1 MKGSGFTQMFFRRPQ
16 ARTDAKAAEFPLEA
30 AAWPVLVVSP
40 LGEILQANAF
50 TRAVFGGADGN
61 PPKRLVGLWT
71 FENGCSADQ
80 FLRQLESAS
89 TFTFPLKLQT
99 TKEGLVGF
107 LVHISPWQRDG
118 KKEFIFQVH
127 TRPALPPAKGGKAS
141 APGPAY
147 EAAAVSAP
155 APLESVTQTDPKPEP
170 GSRVFVLEQKLL
182 CALQLTRTVAM
193 DFNNALTSILGHTT
207 LVLGQMPP
215 DHPWR
220 GSVQQ
225 IEKAAE
231 RATQVSFDLSAF
243 SREEKEAQPDTSGDL
258 NKLVRKL
265 VDQFKG
271 HAPSGV
277 SWRVNLESR
286 LFSVPFSEA
295 KLTQAMEKILNN
307 AIEAVGAEG
316 TLSVSTQNRD
326 LDQPSEDGR
335 ITVQP
340 GTYACIEINDTGPGI
355 PADILPQV
363 VDPFFT
369 TKHGHR
375 GLGLAWAYGIITN
388 HGGSLAIASPAGQG
402 TTVRIYLPARG
413 KTLEEGV
420 LADEDLRGDQTV
432 LIVDDEE
439 LLLTMSEM
447 VLTSFGY
454 RVLTA
459 ANGRQALDIIERSDS
474 HVDLVVT
481 DLVMPHMDGHQL
493 IQHLQNVAPGLRII
507 CTSGNFRP
515 SNRQLGVTYLQKP
528 FTSQDLLRV
537 VKESFQKPAPG
548 EPHPL
553 TETQSASAA
562 AAEPHDHNDAARMGH
577 S

>member
-1 MKGSGFTQMFFRRPQ
+1 VKGSGFTQMFFRRPQ
-16 ARTDAKAAEFPLEA
+16 AKADAQAADFPLEP
-30 AAWPVLVVSP
+30 AAWPVLAVSA
-40 LGEILQANAF
+40 LGEITQANAF
-50 TRAVFGGADGN
+50 ARAVFGGADGN

-71 FENGCSADQ
+71 FENGCSAEQ
-80 FLRQLESAS
+80 FLRQLDSGA

-107 LVHISPWQRDG
+107 LVHISPWQREG

-127 TRPALPPAKGGKAS
+127 PKPAVRPASVSLPPAK
-141 APGPAY
+141 
-147 EAAAVSAP
+147 AP
-155 APLESVTQTDPKPEP
+155 APAPDANALTLQ
-170 GSRVFVLEQKLL
+170 QKLL

-193 DFNNALTSILGHTT
+193 DFNNALTSIMGHATH
-207 LVLGQMPP
+207 LLGQMPP
-215 DHPWR
+215 DHAWR

-231 RATQVSFDLSAF
+231 RATQVAFDLSAF
-243 SREEKEAQPDTSGDL
+243 SREEKEAQPDTSGNL
-258 NKLVRKL
+258 SKLVRKL
-265 VDQFKG
+265 VD
-271 HAPSGV
+271 HAKDRTGAKV
-277 SWRVNLESR
+277 VWRVNLETR
-286 LFSVPFSEA
+286 LFSAPFSES
-295 KLTQAMEKILNN
+295 KLTQAVEKILDN
-307 AIEAVGAEG
+307 AIEAVGTEG
-316 TLSVSTQNRD
+316 TLSISTQNRD
-326 LDQPSEDGR
+326 LTRPTEDGR
-335 ITVQP
+335 ITLQP
-340 GTYACIEINDTGPGI
+340 GTYVCVEINDTGPGI
-355 PADILPQV
+355 PPDVLPQV
-363 VDPFFT
+363 LEPFFT
-369 TKHGHR
+369 TKRGHR
-375 GLGLAWAYGIITN
+375 GLGLAWAYGIVTN
-388 HGGSLAIASPAGQG
+388 LGGSLAITSPPGQG
-402 TTVRIYLPARG
+402 TTVRIYLPAHG
-413 KTLEEGV
+413 KTLEEGA

-459 ANGRQALDIIERSDS
+459 GNGRQALDIIERSDS

-515 SNRQLGVTYLQKP
+515 SNRELGVTYMQKP

-537 VKESFQKPAPG
+537 VKEAFQKPAPG
-548 EPHPL
+548 EARTL
-553 TETQSASAA
+553 TETKPATTASEEPADSNSAA
-562 AAEPHDHNDAARMGH
+562 QVGH

>member
-1 MKGSGFTQMFFRRPQ
+1 MFFRRPQ
-16 ARTDAKAAEFPLEA
+16 AEADAKAAGFPLETA
-30 AAWPVLVVSP
+30 SWPVLVVGIT
-40 LGEILQANAF
+40 GEIQQANAF
-50 TRAVFGGADGN
+50 ARAVFGGGDGN

-71 FENGCSADQ
+71 FENGCSAEQ

-99 TKEGLVGF
+99 TKGGLVAF
-107 LVHISPWQRDG
+107 SVHVCPWQQDG
-118 KKEFIFQVH
+118 KKEFIFQIH
-127 TRPALPPAKGGKAS
+127 ARP
-141 APGPAY
+141 
-147 EAAAVSAP
+147 AVSAAKSGEPSSPQQSPSELASP
-155 APLESVTQTDPKPEP
+155 ASPALESVTHTEPRPEP
-170 GSRVFVLEQKLL
+170 GSRVFMLEQKLL

-207 LVLGQMPP
+207 HVLGQMPP
-215 DHPWR
+215 EHQWR

-231 RATQVSFDLSAF
+231 RAAQVAFDLSTF
-243 SREEKEAQPDTSGDL
+243 SREEQEAQPEAAGNL
-258 NKLVRKL
+258 NQLVRKL

-271 HAPSGV
+271 RAAGGV
-277 SWRVNLESR
+277 SWRVNLETR
-286 LFSVPFSEA
+286 QFSAPFSEA
-295 KLTQAMEKILNN
+295 KLAQALEKILDN
-307 AIEAVGAEG
+307 AVEAVGAEG

-326 LDQPSEDGR
+326 LSRPTEDGR
-335 ITVQP
+335 VTLQP
-340 GTYACIEINDTGPGI
+340 GTYVCIEINDTGPGI
-355 PADILPQV
+355 PADVLPQV

-369 TKHGHR
+369 TKRGHR
-375 GLGLAWAYGIITN
+375 GLGLAWAYGIVTN
-388 HGGSLAIASPAGQG
+388 HGGSLAISSSPGQG
-402 TTVRIYLPARG
+402 TTVRIYLPAPG
-413 KTLEEGV
+413 KTLEEDV

-454 RVLTA
+454 HVLTA
-459 ANGRQALDIIERSDS
+459 ANGRQALEVIEHPDS

-493 IQHLQNVAPGLRII
+493 IQRLHTVAPDLRVI

-515 SNRQLGVTYLQKP
+515 SNRELGVTYLQKP

-537 VKESFQKPAPG
+537 VKETFQKPARNPAAT
-548 EPHPL
+548 P
-553 TETQSASAA
+553 AA
-562 AAEPHDHNDAARMGH
+562 APTA
-577 S
+577 

>member
-16 ARTDAKAAEFPLEA
+16 AKADAQAADFPLET
-30 AAWPVLVVSP
+30 AAWPVLVVSA
-40 LGEILQANAF
+40 LGEVTQANAF
-50 TRAVFGGADGN
+50 ARAVFGGADGN

-71 FENGCSADQ
+71 FENGCSAEQ
-80 FLRQLESAS
+80 FLRQLDSGA

-107 LVHISPWQRDG
+107 LVHISPWLRGG

-127 TRPALPPAKGGKAS
+127 PKPATRPASVNQPPAEV
-141 APGPAY
+141 P
-147 EAAAVSAP
+147 AP
-155 APLESVTQTDPKPEP
+155 APAAPETNTTPEPKPAP
-170 GSRVFVLEQKLL
+170 DATALTLQQKLL
-182 CALQLTRTVAM
+182 CALQLTRTGAM
-193 DFNNALTSILGHTT
+193 DFNHALTSIMGHATH
-207 LVLGQMPP
+207 VLGQMPP

-243 SREEKEAQPDTSGDL
+243 SREEKEAQPDTSGNL
-258 NKLVRKL
+258 GRLVRKL
-265 VDQFKG
+265 VDQYKG
-271 HAPSGV
+271 RSPGAV
-277 SWRVNLESR
+277 IWRVNLETR
-286 LFSVPFSEA
+286 LFSAPFSEA
-295 KLTQAMEKILNN
+295 KLSQAVEKILDN

-326 LDQPSEDGR
+326 LNRPTEDGR
-335 ITVQP
+335 VTLPP
-340 GTYACIEINDTGPGI
+340 GTYVCIEINDTGPGI
-355 PADILPQV
+355 PADVLPQV

-369 TKHGHR
+369 TKRGHR

-388 HGGSLAIASPAGQG
+388 HGGCLALTSPPGQG
-402 TTVRIYLPARG
+402 TTVRIYLPAHG
-413 KTLEEGV
+413 KTLEEGA

-459 ANGRQALDIIERSDS
+459 SNGRQALDIIERSDS

-537 VKESFQKPAPG
+537 VKEAFQQPAPG
-548 EPHPL
+548 EPRPAA
-553 TETQSASAA
+553 EVRSANA
-562 AAEPHDHNDAARMGH
+562 AAEEQADANSAAQVGH

>member
-1 MKGSGFTQMFFRRPQ
+1 MFFRRPQ
-16 ARTDAKAAEFPLEA
+16 AEADAKAAGFPLETA
-30 AAWPVLVVSP
+30 SWPVLVVGIT
-40 LGEILQANAF
+40 GEIQQANAF
-50 TRAVFGGADGN
+50 ARAVFGGGDGN

-71 FENGCSADQ
+71 FENGCSAEQ

-99 TKEGLVGF
+99 TKGGLVAF
-107 LVHISPWQRDG
+107 SVHVCPWQQDG
-118 KKEFIFQVH
+118 KKEFIFQIH
-127 TRPALPPAKGGKAS
+127 ARP
-141 APGPAY
+141 
-147 EAAAVSAP
+147 AVSAAKSGEPSSPQQSPSELASP
-155 APLESVTQTDPKPEP
+155 ASPALESVTHTEPRPEP
-170 GSRVFVLEQKLL
+170 GSRVFMLEQKLL

-207 LVLGQMPP
+207 HVLGQMPP
-215 DHPWR
+215 EHQWR

-231 RATQVSFDLSAF
+231 RAAQVAFDLSTF
-243 SREEKEAQPDTSGDL
+243 SREEQEAQPEAAGNL
-258 NKLVRKL
+258 NQLVRKL

-271 HAPSGV
+271 RAAGGV
-277 SWRVNLESR
+277 SWRVNLETR
-286 LFSVPFSEA
+286 QFSAPFSEA
-295 KLTQAMEKILNN
+295 KLAQALEKILDN
-307 AIEAVGAEG
+307 AVEAVGAEG

-326 LDQPSEDGR
+326 LSRPTEDGR
-335 ITVQP
+335 VTLQP
-340 GTYACIEINDTGPGI
+340 GTYVCIEINDTGPGI
-355 PADILPQV
+355 PADVLPQV

-369 TKHGHR
+369 TKRGHR
-375 GLGLAWAYGIITN
+375 GLGLAWAYGIVTN
-388 HGGSLAIASPAGQG
+388 HGGSLAISSSPGQG
-402 TTVRIYLPARG
+402 TTVRIYLPAPG
-413 KTLEEGV
+413 KTLEEDV

-454 RVLTA
+454 HVLTA
-459 ANGRQALDIIERSDS
+459 ANGRQALEVIEHPDS

-493 IQHLQNVAPGLRII
+493 IQRLHTVAPDLRVI

-515 SNRQLGVTYLQKP
+515 SNRELGVTYLQKP

-537 VKESFQKPAPG
+537 VKETFQKPARNP
-548 EPHPL
+548 
-553 TETQSASAA
+553 AA
-562 AAEPHDHNDAARMGH
+562 APAAAPTA
-577 S
+577 

>member
-16 ARTDAKAAEFPLEA
+16 AKADAQAADFPLES
-30 AAWPVLVVSP
+30 AAWPVLVVSA
-40 LGEILQANAF
+40 LGEVTQANAF
-50 TRAVFGGADGN
+50 ARAVFGGADGN

-71 FENGCSADQ
+71 FENGCSAEQ
-80 FLRQLESAS
+80 FLRQLDSGA

-107 LVHISPWQRDG
+107 LVHISPWLRGG

-127 TRPALPPAKGGKAS
+127 PKPATRPASVNQPPAEV
-141 APGPAY
+141 P
-147 EAAAVSAP
+147 AP
-155 APLESVTQTDPKPEP
+155 APAAPETNTTPEPKPAP
-170 GSRVFVLEQKLL
+170 DATALTLQQKLL

-193 DFNNALTSILGHTT
+193 DFNNALTSIMGHATH
-207 LVLGQMPP
+207 VLGQMPP

-243 SREEKEAQPDTSGDL
+243 SREEKEAQPDTSGNL
-258 NKLVRKL
+258 GRLVRKL
-265 VDQFKG
+265 VDQYKG
-271 HAPSGV
+271 RSPGAV
-277 SWRVNLESR
+277 IWRVNLETR
-286 LFSVPFSEA
+286 LFSAPFSEA
-295 KLTQAMEKILNN
+295 KLSQAVEKILDN

-326 LDQPSEDGR
+326 LNRPTEDGR
-335 ITVQP
+335 VTLPP
-340 GTYACIEINDTGPGI
+340 GTYVCIEINDTGPGI
-355 PADILPQV
+355 PADVLPQV

-369 TKHGHR
+369 TKRGHR

-388 HGGSLAIASPAGQG
+388 HGGCLALTSPPGQG
-402 TTVRIYLPARG
+402 TTVRIYLPAHG
-413 KTLEEGV
+413 KTLEEGA

-459 ANGRQALDIIERSDS
+459 SNGRQALDIIERSDS

-537 VKESFQKPAPG
+537 VKEAFQQPAPG
-548 EPHPL
+548 EPRPAA
-553 TETQSASAA
+553 EVRSANA
-562 AAEPHDHNDAARMGH
+562 AAEEQADANSAAQVGH

>member
-1 MKGSGFTQMFFRRPQ
+1 MKGTGFTQMFFRRPQ
-16 ARTDAKAAEFPLEA
+16 ARADAKAAEFPLETA
-30 AAWPVLVVSP
+30 SWPVLVVGP
-40 LGEILQANAF
+40 TGEVLQANAF
-50 TRAVFGGADGN
+50 ARAVFGGADGL
-61 PPKRLVGLWT
+61 PPKRLVGIWT
-71 FENGCSADQ
+71 FENGCSAEQ
-80 FLRQLESAS
+80 FLRQLDSGS

-107 LVHISPWQRDG
+107 LVHVSPWQQDG
-118 KKEFIFQVH
+118 KKEFIFQIH
-127 TRPALPPAKGGKAS
+127 PRPSGAASPKATATTTTPAETAASQSTALA
-141 APGPAY
+141 
-147 EAAAVSAP
+147 AAAVATAETKSDAD
-155 APLESVTQTDPKPEP
+155 ATALTLQ
-170 GSRVFVLEQKLL
+170 QKLL

-193 DFNNALTSILGHTT
+193 DFNNALTSIMGHATH
-207 LVLGQMPP
+207 VLGQMPP

-231 RATQVSFDLSAF
+231 RATQVSFDLSSF
-243 SREEKEAQPDTSGDL
+243 SREEKEAQPDTSGNL
-258 NKLVRKL
+258 GKLVRKL
-265 VDQFKG
+265 VDQYKG
-271 HAPSGV
+271 RSPSSV
-277 SWRVNLESR
+277 IWRVNLETR
-286 LFSVPFSEA
+286 LFSAPFSEA
-295 KLTQAMEKILNN
+295 KLAQAVEKILDN

-316 TLSVSTQNRD
+316 TVSVSTQNRD
-326 LDQPSEDGR
+326 HSRVTEDGR
-335 ITVQP
+335 VTLQP
-340 GTYACIEINDTGPGI
+340 GTYVCIEINDTGPGI
-355 PADILPQV
+355 PADVLPQV
-363 VDPFFT
+363 VDPFFS
-369 TKHGHR
+369 TKRGHR

-388 HGGSLAIASPAGQG
+388 HGGSLALTSPPGQG
-402 TTVRIYLPARG
+402 TTVRIYLPAHG

-459 ANGRQALDIIERSDS
+459 TNGRAALDIIERSDS

-537 VKESFQKPAPG
+537 VKEAFQKPAPG
-548 EPHPL
+548 EATANGPTAIVPADEH
-553 TETQSASAA
+553 SDASATA
-562 AAEPHDHNDAARMGH
+562 DVGH

>member
-16 ARTDAKAAEFPLEA
+16 ARADVKATDFPLET
-30 AAWPVLVVSP
+30 AAWPVLVVGTT
-40 LGEILQANAF
+40 GEVLLANAF
-50 TRAVFGGADGN
+50 ARAIFGGADGN

-71 FENGCSADQ
+71 FENGCSAEQ
-80 FLRQLESAS
+80 FLRQLDSGG

-107 LVHISPWQRDG
+107 LVHVSPWQQDG
-118 KKEFIFQVH
+118 RKEFIFQIH
-127 TRPALPPAKGGKAS
+127 PRPAAAGLPKAAS
-141 APGPAY
+141 ATPAPA
-147 EAAAVSAP
+147 EASASSAP
-155 APLESVTQTDPKPEP
+155 ATASAGAMTATTTPDADASALTLQ
-170 GSRVFVLEQKLL
+170 QKLL

-207 LVLGQMPP
+207 HVLSQMPP

-231 RATQVSFDLSAF
+231 RATQVSFDLSSF
-243 SREEKEAQPDTSGDL
+243 SREEKEAQPDTSGNL
-258 NKLVRKL
+258 GKLVRKL
-265 VDQFKG
+265 VDQYKG
-271 HAPSGV
+271 RSPGTV
-277 SWRVNLESR
+277 IWRVNLETR
-286 LFSVPFSEA
+286 LFSAPFSEA
-295 KLTQAMEKILNN
+295 KLAQAVEKILDN

-316 TLSVSTQNRD
+316 TVSVSTQNRD
-326 LDQPSEDGR
+326 HSRPTEDGR
-335 ITVQP
+335 VTLQP
-340 GTYACIEINDTGPGI
+340 GTYVCIEINDTGPGI
-355 PADILPQV
+355 PADVLPQV
-363 VDPFFT
+363 VDPFFS
-369 TKHGHR
+369 TKRGHR

-388 HGGSLAIASPAGQG
+388 HGGSLALTSPPGQG
-402 TTVRIYLPARG
+402 TTVRIYLPAHG

-432 LIVDDEE
+432 LIVDDED

-459 ANGRQALDIIERSDS
+459 TNGRAALDIIERTDS

-537 VKESFQKPAPG
+537 VKEAFQRPAPG
-548 EPHPL
+548 EALAIGPTAAVPA
-553 TETQSASAA
+553 EEQSDASATA
-562 AAEPHDHNDAARMGH
+562 DVGH

>member
-1 MKGSGFTQMFFRRPQ
+1 MFFRRPQ
-16 ARTDAKAAEFPLEA
+16 AEADAKAAGFPLETA
-30 AAWPVLVVSP
+30 SWPVLVVGIT
-40 LGEILQANAF
+40 GEIQQANAF
-50 TRAVFGGADGN
+50 ARAVFGGGDGN

-71 FENGCSADQ
+71 FENGCSAEQ

-99 TKEGLVGF
+99 TKGGLVAF
-107 LVHISPWQRDG
+107 SVHVCPWQQDG
-118 KKEFIFQVH
+118 KKEFIFQIH
-127 TRPALPPAKGGKAS
+127 ARP
-141 APGPAY
+141 
-147 EAAAVSAP
+147 AVSAAKSGEPSSPQQSPSELASP
-155 APLESVTQTDPKPEP
+155 ASPALEPVTHTEPRPEP
-170 GSRVFVLEQKLL
+170 GSRVFMLEQKLL

-207 LVLGQMPP
+207 HVLGQMPP
-215 DHPWR
+215 EHQWR

-231 RATQVSFDLSAF
+231 RAAQVAFDLSTF
-243 SREEKEAQPDTSGDL
+243 SREEQEAQPEAAGNL
-258 NKLVRKL
+258 NQLVRKL

-271 HAPSGV
+271 RAAGGV
-277 SWRVNLESR
+277 SWRVNLETR
-286 LFSVPFSEA
+286 QFSAPFSEA
-295 KLTQAMEKILNN
+295 KLAQALEKILDN
-307 AIEAVGAEG
+307 AVEAVGAEG

-326 LDQPSEDGR
+326 LSRPTEDGR
-335 ITVQP
+335 VTLQP
-340 GTYACIEINDTGPGI
+340 GTYVCIEINDTGPGI
-355 PADILPQV
+355 PADVLPQV

-369 TKHGHR
+369 TKRGHR
-375 GLGLAWAYGIITN
+375 GLGLAWAYGIVTN
-388 HGGSLAIASPAGQG
+388 HGGSLAISSSPGQG
-402 TTVRIYLPARG
+402 TTVRIYLPAPG
-413 KTLEEGV
+413 KTLEEDV

-454 RVLTA
+454 HVLTA
-459 ANGRQALDIIERSDS
+459 ANGRQALEVIEHPDS

-493 IQHLQNVAPGLRII
+493 IQRLHTVAPDLRVI

-515 SNRQLGVTYLQKP
+515 SNRELGVTYLQKP

-537 VKESFQKPAPG
+537 VKETFQKPARNP
-548 EPHPL
+548 
-553 TETQSASAA
+553 AA
-562 AAEPHDHNDAARMGH
+562 APAATPTA
-577 S
+577 

>member
-1 MKGSGFTQMFFRRPQ
+1 MKGTGFTQMFFRRPQ
-16 ARTDAKAAEFPLEA
+16 AKADAKTSDFPLESA
-30 AAWPVLVVSP
+30 SWPVLVVNAT
-40 LGEILQANAF
+40 GEVAQANVFA
-50 TRAVFGGADGN
+50 RAVFGGADGL
-61 PPKRLVGLWT
+61 PPKRLVSIWT
-71 FENGCSADQ
+71 FENGCSAEQ
-80 FLRQLESAS
+80 FLRQLDSGS

-99 TKEGLVGF
+99 TKEGLVAF
-107 LVHISPWQRDG
+107 VVHISQWLRDE
-118 KKEFIFQVH
+118 KKEFVFQVH
-127 TRPALPPAKGGKAS
+127 SRPSAAPVPKPVVSSLAS
-141 APGPAY
+141 ADD
-147 EAAAVSAP
+147 SAP
-155 APLESVTQTDPKPEP
+155 APPPTAAEEKSANDATALTLQ
-170 GSRVFVLEQKLL
+170 QKLL

-207 LVLGQMPP
+207 HVLGQMPP

-225 IEKAAE
+225 IEKAAD
-231 RATQVSFDLSAF
+231 RAAQVSFDLSAF
-243 SREEKEAQPDTSGDL
+243 SREEKEAQPDTSGNL
-258 NKLVRKL
+258 NKLMRKQ
-265 VDQFKG
+265 VDQFK
-271 HAPSGV
+271 ARTAVGV
-277 SWRVNLESR
+277 IWRVNLENR
-286 LFSVPFSEA
+286 LFAAPLNEA
-295 KLTQAMEKILNN
+295 KLAQAVEKILDN
-307 AIEAVGAEG
+307 AIEAVGTEG
-316 TLSVSTQNRD
+316 TVSVSTQNRD
-326 LDQPSEDGR
+326 HQRPAEDGN
-335 ITVQP
+335 ITLQP
-340 GTYACIEINDTGPGI
+340 GTYVCIEINDTGPGI
-355 PADILPQV
+355 PADVLPQV

-369 TKHGHR
+369 TKRGHR

-388 HGGSLAIASPAGQG
+388 HGGSLAISSPPGQG
-402 TTVRIYLPARG
+402 TTVRVYLPAHG

-459 ANGRQALDIIERSDS
+459 ANGRAALDVLERSDS

-493 IQHLQNVAPGLRII
+493 IQHLQKVAPGLRII

-537 VKESFQKPAPG
+537 VKKAFHQPAPG
-548 EPHPL
+548 ETHAAAESHP
-553 TETQSASAA
+553 AA
-562 AAEPHDHNDAARMGH
+562 AAPDDHHDPGDTTHLGH

>member
-16 ARTDAKAAEFPLEA
+16 AKADPHAADFPLES
-30 AAWPVLVVSP
+30 AAWPVLAVST
-40 LGEILQANAF
+40 LGEITQANAF
-50 TRAVFGGADGN
+50 ARAVFGAADGN

-80 FLRQLESAS
+80 FVRQLESAS
-89 TFTFPLKLQT
+89 TFIFPLKLQT
-99 TKEGLVGF
+99 TKEGLMGF
-107 LVHISPWQRDG
+107 VVHISPWLRNG

-127 TRPALPPAKGGKAS
+127 TRPSPSPAKPSDSLSTSQPPVASAGTPPPA
-141 APGPAY
+141 
-147 EAAAVSAP
+147 
-155 APLESVTQTDPKPEP
+155 LESITHTEPRAEP
-170 GSRVFVLEQKLL
+170 GTKMFVLDQKLL

-207 LVLGQMPP
+207 HVLGQMPP
-215 DHPWR
+215 EHPWR
-220 GSVQQ
+220 VSVQQ
-225 IEKAAE
+225 IEKAAG
-231 RATQVSFDLSAF
+231 RATQVAFDLSTF
-243 SREEKEAQPDTSGDL
+243 SREEKEVQPDTSGNL
-258 NKLVRKL
+258 GRLVRKI
-265 VDQFKG
+265 VDQGKSRSPG
-271 HAPSGV
+271 TVH
-277 SWRVNLESR
+277 WRVHLETR
-286 LFSVPFSEA
+286 QFAAPFSEA
-295 KLTQAMEKILNN
+295 KLSQAIDKILDN

-316 TLSVSTQNRD
+316 TISISTQNRD
-326 LDQPSEDGR
+326 LTQPTEDGR
-335 ITVQP
+335 ITLPP
-340 GTYACIEINDTGPGI
+340 GTYVCIEINDTGPGI
-355 PADILPQV
+355 PVDILPQV
-363 VDPFFT
+363 VEPFFT
-369 TKHGHR
+369 TKRGHR

-388 HGGSLAIASPAGQG
+388 HSGSLALTSPPGQG
-402 TTVRIYLPARG
+402 TTVRIYLPAHGR
-413 KTLEEGV
+413 TLEEGA
-420 LADEDLRGDQTV
+420 LANEDLRGDQTV

-515 SNRQLGVTYLQKP
+515 SNRELGVTYMQKP
-528 FTSQDLLRV
+528 STSQDLLRV
-537 VKESFQKPAPG
+537 VKEAFQKPAPG
-548 EPHPL
+548 EPLPL
-553 TETQSASAA
+553 PEAKPAIGTAEDLTDPDSAA
-562 AAEPHDHNDAARMGH
+562 HMGH

>member
-1 MKGSGFTQMFFRRPQ
+1 MFFRRPQ
-16 ARTDAKAAEFPLEA
+16 AEADAKAAGFPLETA
-30 AAWPVLVVSP
+30 SWPVLVVGIT
-40 LGEILQANAF
+40 GEIQQANAF
-50 TRAVFGGADGN
+50 ARAVFGGGDGN

-71 FENGCSADQ
+71 FENGCSAEQ

-99 TKEGLVGF
+99 TKGGLVAF
-107 LVHISPWQRDG
+107 SVHVCPWQRDG
-118 KKEFIFQVH
+118 KKEYILQIH
-127 TRPALPPAKGGKAS
+127 ARP
-141 APGPAY
+141 
-147 EAAAVSAP
+147 AVSAAKSGEPSSPQQSPSELASP
-155 APLESVTQTDPKPEP
+155 ACPALESVAHTEPRPEP
-170 GSRVFVLEQKLL
+170 GSRVFMLEQKLL

-207 LVLGQMPP
+207 HVLGQMPP
-215 DHPWR
+215 EHQWR

-231 RATQVSFDLSAF
+231 RAAQVAFDLSTF
-243 SREEKEAQPDTSGDL
+243 SREEQEAQPEAAGNL
-258 NKLVRKL
+258 NQLVRKL

-271 HAPSGV
+271 RAAGGV
-277 SWRVNLESR
+277 SWRVNLETR
-286 LFSVPFSEA
+286 QFSSPFSEA
-295 KLTQAMEKILNN
+295 KLAQALEKILDN
-307 AIEAVGAEG
+307 AVEAVGAEG
-316 TLSVSTQNRD
+316 TLSVSTQNRE
-326 LDQPSEDGR
+326 LSRPTEDGR
-335 ITVQP
+335 VTLQP
-340 GTYACIEINDTGPGI
+340 GTYVCIEINDTGPGI
-355 PADILPQV
+355 PADVLPQV

-369 TKHGHR
+369 TKRGHR
-375 GLGLAWAYGIITN
+375 GLGLAWAYGIVTN
-388 HGGSLAIASPAGQG
+388 HGGSLAISSSPGQG
-402 TTVRIYLPARG
+402 TTVRVYLPADR
-413 KTLEEGV
+413 KSLEEGL

-459 ANGRQALDIIERSDS
+459 ANGQQAMEVIEHPDS

-493 IQHLQNVAPGLRII
+493 IQRLHAVVPDMRVI

-515 SNRQLGVTYLQKP
+515 SNRELGVTYLQKP

-537 VKESFQKPAPG
+537 VKEAFQKPA
-548 EPHPL
+548 
-553 TETQSASAA
+553 QNQAA
-562 AAEPHDHNDAARMGH
+562 TPATTA
-577 S
+577 

>member
-1 MKGSGFTQMFFRRPQ
+1 MFFRRPQ
-16 ARTDAKAAEFPLEA
+16 VRTDAKAADFLLEA
-30 AAWPVLVVSP
+30 AAWPVLMVSV
-40 LGEILQANAF
+40 LGEILQANAYA
-50 TRAVFGGADGN
+50 RAVFGGADGE

-71 FENGCSADQ
+71 FDNGCSAEQ
-80 FLRQLESAS
+80 FLRQLDNGH
-89 TFTFPLKLQT
+89 TFSFPLKLQT
-99 TKEGLVGF
+99 TKEGLVPF
-107 LVHISPWQRDG
+107 TVHVAPWHQDG
-118 KKEFIFQVH
+118 RKEFIFQVH
-127 TRPALPPAKGGKAS
+127 PRAAPLPAPKPA
-141 APGPAY
+141 AP
-147 EAAAVSAP
+147 AAAPASEPVPAPTPVAAPATVPSPAP
-155 APLESVTQTDPKPEP
+155 APVVEAKLEPDPAALT
-170 GSRVFVLEQKLL
+170 VQQKLL

-207 LVLGQMPP
+207 HVLGKMPP

-220 GSVQQ
+220 SSVQQ
-225 IEKAAE
+225 IEKAAD
-231 RATQVSFDLSAF
+231 RAAQVAFDLSAF
-243 SREEKEAQPDTSGDL
+243 SREEREAQPDTTGNL

-265 VDQFKG
+265 VD
-271 HAPSGV
+271 HAKSRTAPGV
-277 SWRVNLESR
+277 TWRVNLEGR
-286 LFSVPFSEA
+286 PFAALFSEA
-295 KLTQAMEKILNN
+295 KLAQAVDKILDN
-307 AIEAVGAEG
+307 AREAVGAEG
-316 TLSVSTQNRD
+316 TLSVTTMNREHS
-326 LDQPSEDGR
+326 QPTPDGR
-335 ITVQP
+335 VTVQP
-340 GTYACIEINDTGPGI
+340 GAYVCIEINDTGPGI
-355 PADILPQV
+355 PPDVLPQV

-369 TKHGHR
+369 TKAGHR

-388 HGGSLAIASPAGQG
+388 HGGCLAITSPPGQG
-402 TTVRIYLPARG
+402 TTVRIYLPAHG

-459 ANGRQALDIIERSDS
+459 GNGRQALDIIERSGS
-474 HVDLVVT
+474 NVDLVVT
-481 DLVMPHMDGHQL
+481 DLIMPHMDGHQL

-537 VKESFQKPAPG
+537 VKEAFQRPAAG
-548 EPHPL
+548 EGQ
-553 TETQSASAA
+553 TAMGAA
-562 AAEPHDHNDAARMGH
+562 GVDRHDHYDPSHLGQ

>member
-16 ARTDAKAAEFPLEA
+16 AKADPRAVDFPLES
-30 AAWPVLVVSP
+30 AAWPVLVVSAT
-40 LGEILQANAF
+40 GEVAQANAF
-50 TRAVFGGADGN
+50 ARAVFGGADGL

-71 FENGCSADQ
+71 FENGCSAEQ
-80 FLRQLESAS
+80 FLRQLDTGA

-99 TKEGLVGF
+99 AKEGLVGF
-107 LVHISPWQRDG
+107 LVHISPWLRDG
-118 KKEFIFQVH
+118 KKEFIFQIH
-127 TRPALPPAKGGKAS
+127 HKPAAKPAGVS
-141 APGPAY
+141 LAPAESPTP
-147 EAAAVSAP
+147 AAATSSATP
-155 APLESVTQTDPKPEP
+155 AETKP
-170 GSRVFVLEQKLL
+170 VADATTLTLQQKLL

-207 LVLGQMPP
+207 HVLGQMPA

-225 IEKAAE
+225 IEKAAD
-231 RATQVSFDLSAF
+231 RAAQVSFDLSAF
-243 SREEKEAQPDTSGDL
+243 SREEKESQPDTSGNL
-258 NKLVRKL
+258 NKLMRKQ
-265 VDQFKG
+265 VDSFKSR
-271 HAPSGV
+271 SGAAV
-277 SWRVNLESR
+277 LWRVNLENR
-286 LFSVPFSEA
+286 LFAAPLNET
-295 KLTQAMEKILNN
+295 KLAQAVEKILDN

-326 LDQPSEDGR
+326 LNRLTDDGR
-335 ITVQP
+335 VTLQP
-340 GTYACIEINDTGPGI
+340 GTYVCIEINDTGPGI
-355 PADILPQV
+355 PADVLPQV

-369 TKHGHR
+369 TKRGHR
-375 GLGLAWAYGIITN
+375 GLGLAWAYGIVTN
-388 HGGSLAIASPAGQG
+388 HGGSLAIISPPGQG
-402 TTVRIYLPARG
+402 TTVRIYLPAHG
-413 KTLEEGV
+413 KTLEDGV

-439 LLLTMSEM
+439 LLLTMSDM
-447 VLTSFGY
+447 VLSSFGY

-459 ANGRQALDIIERSDS
+459 ANGRAALDIIERFDS

-528 FTSQDLLRV
+528 FTSQDLLRI
-537 VKESFQKPAPG
+537 VKEAFQQPAPG
-548 EPHPL
+548 QALSSAEVPPHP
-553 TETQSASAA
+553 AA
-562 AAEPHDHNDAARMGH
+562 PADEPHDPGDSPHVGH

>member
-1 MKGSGFTQMFFRRPQ
+1 MFFRRPQ
-16 ARTDAKAAEFPLEA
+16 VRTDAKASDFLLEA
-30 AAWPVLVVSP
+30 AAWPVLVVSA

-50 TRAVFGGADGN
+50 ARAVFGGADGE

-71 FENGCSADQ
+71 FENGCSAEQ
-80 FLRQLESAS
+80 FLRQLDNGK
-89 TFTFPLKLQT
+89 TFSFPLKLQT
-99 TKEGLVGF
+99 TKEGLVAF
-107 LVHISPWQRDG
+107 TVHVAPWVQEGR
-118 KKEFIFQVH
+118 KEFIFQVH
-127 TRPALPPAKGGKAS
+127 PR
-141 APGPAY
+141 
-147 EAAAVSAP
+147 P
-155 APLESVTQTDPKPEP
+155 APLPAPKLATPSPAPAAVPAPAAPVAVVPTPVLASVPEAKPEADP
-170 GSRVFVLEQKLL
+170 SSLTVQQKLL

-207 LVLGQMPP
+207 HVLGKMPP

-220 GSVQQ
+220 SSVQQ
-225 IEKAAE
+225 IEKAAD
-231 RATQVSFDLSAF
+231 RAAQVAFDLSAF
-243 SREEKEAQPDTSGDL
+243 SREEREAQPDTTGNL

-265 VDQFKG
+265 VDQAKSRTG
-271 HAPSGV
+271 TGV
-277 SWRVNLESR
+277 TWRVNLEGR
-286 LFSVPFSEA
+286 PFAALFSEA
-295 KLTQAMEKILNN
+295 KLSQAVDKILDN
-307 AIEAVGAEG
+307 AREAVGAEG
-316 TLSVSTQNRD
+316 TLSVTTMNREHS
-326 LDQPSEDGR
+326 QPTEDGR
-335 ITVQP
+335 VTVQP
-340 GTYACIEINDTGPGI
+340 GAYVCIEINDTGPGI
-355 PADILPQV
+355 PPDVLPQV

-369 TKHGHR
+369 TKAGHR

-388 HGGSLAIASPAGQG
+388 HGGCLAITSPPGQG
-402 TTVRIYLPARG
+402 TTVRIYLPAHG

-420 LADEDLRGDQTV
+420 LAVEDLRGDQTV

-459 ANGRQALDIIERSDS
+459 GNGRQALDIIERSGS
-474 HVDLVVT
+474 NVDLVVT

-493 IQHLQNVAPGLRII
+493 IQHLQNVATGLRII

-537 VKESFQKPAPG
+537 VKEAFQRP
-548 EPHPL
+548 
-553 TETQSASAA
+553 
-562 AAEPHDHNDAARMGH
+562 AAEGQTATGAAGVDRHDHYDPSHLGQ

>member
-16 ARTDAKAAEFPLEA
+16 AKADPKAADFPLES
-30 AAWPVLVVSP
+30 AAWPVLVVSA
-40 LGEILQANAF
+40 LGEIEQANAF
-50 TRAVFGGADGN
+50 ARAVFGGADGN

-71 FENGCSADQ
+71 FENGCSAEQ
-80 FLRQLESAS
+80 FLRQLDSGA

-107 LVHISPWQRDG
+107 LVHVSPWLRDG

-127 TRPALPPAKGGKAS
+127 PKPAARPSTVSLPPAEVP
-141 APGPAY
+141 APVPA
-147 EAAAVSAP
+147 AP
-155 APLESVTQTDPKPEP
+155 ATSSTPEPKPAP
-170 GSRVFVLEQKLL
+170 DANALTLQQKLL

-193 DFNNALTSILGHTT
+193 DFNNALTSIMGHATH
-207 LVLGQMPP
+207 VLGQMPP

-243 SREEKEAQPDTSGDL
+243 SREEKEAQPDTSGNL
-258 NKLVRKL
+258 GRLVRKL
-265 VDQFKG
+265 VDQYKG
-271 HAPSGV
+271 RSPGAV
-277 SWRVNLESR
+277 IWRVNLETR
-286 LFSVPFSEA
+286 LFSAPFSEA
-295 KLTQAMEKILNN
+295 KLSQAVEKILDN
-307 AIEAVGAEG
+307 AIEAVGEEG
-316 TLSVSTQNRD
+316 TVSVSTQNRD
-326 LDQPSEDGR
+326 LSRPTEDGPV
-335 ITVQP
+335 TLPP
-340 GTYACIEINDTGPGI
+340 GTYVCVEINDTGPGI
-355 PADILPQV
+355 PADVLPQV

-369 TKHGHR
+369 TKRGHR

-388 HGGSLAIASPAGQG
+388 HGGSLAITSPPGQG
-402 TTVRIYLPARG
+402 TTVRIYLPAHG
-413 KTLEEGV
+413 KTLEEGA

-459 ANGRQALDIIERSDS
+459 GNGRQALDIIERSDS

-537 VKESFQKPAPG
+537 VKEAFQQPAPG
-548 EPHPL
+548 EARPTAEARPA
-553 TETQSASAA
+553 TTAAEEPADSNSAA
-562 AAEPHDHNDAARMGH
+562 QVGH

>member
-16 ARTDAKAAEFPLEA
+16 AQADAKATGFPLET
-30 AAWPVLVVSP
+30 AAWPVLVVSAV
-40 LGEILQANAF
+40 GEVVQANAF
-50 TRAVFGGADGN
+50 ARAVFGGADGL
-61 PPKRLVGLWT
+61 PPKRLVGVWT
-71 FENGCSADQ
+71 FENGCSAEQ
-80 FLRQLESAS
+80 FLRQLDNGS

-99 TKEGLVGF
+99 AKEGLVGF
-107 LVHISPWQRDG
+107 LVHISPWQQELR
-118 KKEFIFQVH
+118 KEFIFQIH
-127 TRPALPPAKGGKAS
+127 TRPAAPAAKSPATS
-141 APGPAY
+141 ATSTEPATGQSTTS
-147 EAAAVSAP
+147 ATAAVQVAQAKSDSDAT
-155 APLESVTQTDPKPEP
+155 ALTLQ
-170 GSRVFVLEQKLL
+170 QKLL

-207 LVLGQMPP
+207 HVLSQMPP

-220 GSVQQ
+220 SSVQQ

-231 RATQVSFDLSAF
+231 RATQVSFDLSSF
-243 SREEKEAQPDTSGDL
+243 SREEKEAQPDTSGNL
-258 NKLVRKL
+258 GKLVRKL
-265 VDQFKG
+265 VDQYKSRSAG
-271 HAPSGV
+271 TV
-277 SWRVNLESR
+277 VWRVNLETR
-286 LFSVPFSEA
+286 LFSAPFSEA
-295 KLTQAMEKILNN
+295 KLAQAVEKILDN

-316 TLSVSTQNRD
+316 TVSVSTQNRD
-326 LDQPSEDGR
+326 HSRLTEDGR
-335 ITVQP
+335 VTLQP
-340 GTYACIEINDTGPGI
+340 GTYVCIEINDTGPGI
-355 PADILPQV
+355 PADVLPQV
-363 VDPFFT
+363 VDPFFS
-369 TKHGHR
+369 TKRGHR
-375 GLGLAWAYGIITN
+375 GLGLAWAYGIVTN
-388 HGGSLAIASPAGQG
+388 HGGCLALTSPPGQG
-402 TTVRIYLPARG
+402 TTVRIYLPAHG
-413 KTLEEGV
+413 KTLEEGM

-459 ANGRQALDIIERSDS
+459 ANGRAALDIIERSDS

-537 VKESFQKPAPG
+537 VKEAFQKPAPG
-548 EPHPL
+548 EAVANVPTAIVPAD
-553 TETQSASAA
+553 EQPEPNAA
-562 AAEPHDHNDAARMGH
+562 PEVGR

>member
-1 MKGSGFTQMFFRRPQ
+1 VKGSGFTQMFFRRPQ
-16 ARTDAKAAEFPLEA
+16 AKADPQAADFPLEA
-30 AAWPVLVVSP
+30 AAWPVLAVSA
-40 LGEILQANAF
+40 LGEVTQANAF
-50 TRAVFGGADGN
+50 ARAVFGGADGN

-71 FENGCSADQ
+71 FENGCSAEQ
-80 FLRQLESAS
+80 FLRQLDSGA

-107 LVHISPWQRDG
+107 LVHISPWQREG
-118 KKEFIFQVH
+118 KKEFIFQIH
-127 TRPALPPAKGGKAS
+127 PKPAGRPSTVSLPPAEV
-141 APGPAY
+141 P
-147 EAAAVSAP
+147 AP
-155 APLESVTQTDPKPEP
+155 AAPVATPTPEP
-170 GSRVFVLEQKLL
+170 TPAPDANALTLQQKLL

-193 DFNNALTSILGHTT
+193 DFNNALTSIMGHATH
-207 LVLGQMPP
+207 LLGQMPP
-215 DHPWR
+215 DHAWR

-231 RATQVSFDLSAF
+231 RATQVAFDLSAF
-243 SREEKEAQPDTSGDL
+243 SREEKEAQPDTTGNL
-258 NKLVRKL
+258 NKLARKL
-265 VDQFKG
+265 VD
-271 HAPSGV
+271 HAKERTATKV
-277 SWRVNLESR
+277 VWRVNLESR
-286 LFSVPFSEA
+286 LFSAPLSEA
-295 KLTQAMEKILNN
+295 KLTQAVEKILEN
-307 AIEAVGAEG
+307 AIEAVGDEG
-316 TLSVSTQNRD
+316 TISVSTQNRD
-326 LDQPSEDGR
+326 LNRPTEDGR
-335 ITVQP
+335 ITLQP
-340 GTYACIEINDTGPGI
+340 GTYICVEINDTGPGI
-355 PADILPQV
+355 PPDVLPQV

-369 TKHGHR
+369 TKRGHR

-388 HGGSLAIASPAGQG
+388 HGGSLALTSPPGQG
-402 TTVRIYLPARG
+402 TTVRIYLPAHG

-459 ANGRQALDIIERSDS
+459 GNGRQALDIIERSDS

-515 SNRQLGVTYLQKP
+515 SNRQLGVTYMQKP

-537 VKESFQKPAPG
+537 VKEAFQKPAPG
-548 EPHPL
+548 EAHPAA
-553 TETQSASAA
+553 ETRPRASATEEQGDANSA
-562 AAEPHDHNDAARMGH
+562 AQVGH

>member
-16 ARTDAKAAEFPLEA
+16 AKADPQAANFPLEA
-30 AAWPVLVVSP
+30 ATWPVLTVSA
-40 LGEILQANAF
+40 LGEITQANAF
-50 TRAVFGGADGN
+50 ARAVFGGADGN

-71 FENGCSADQ
+71 FENGCSAEQ
-80 FLRQLESAS
+80 FLRQLDSGT

-107 LVHISPWQRDG
+107 LVHISPWQREG
-118 KKEFIFQVH
+118 RKEFIFQVH
-127 TRPALPPAKGGKAS
+127 PKPAARPSTTSPPAAEV
-141 APGPAY
+141 P
-147 EAAAVSAP
+147 AP
-155 APLESVTQTDPKPEP
+155 APAPAAAPSPEPPKPATDANA
-170 GSRVFVLEQKLL
+170 LTLQQKLL

-193 DFNNALTSILGHTT
+193 DFNNALTSIMGHATH
-207 LVLGQMPP
+207 LLGQMPP
-215 DHPWR
+215 DHAWR

-231 RATQVSFDLSAF
+231 RATQVAFDLSAF
-243 SREEKEAQPDTSGDL
+243 SREEKEAQPDTSGNL

-265 VDQFKG
+265 VD
-271 HAPSGV
+271 HAKDRTPNKV
-277 SWRVNLESR
+277 VWRVNLESR
-286 LFSVPFSEA
+286 LFSAPFSEA
-295 KLTQAMEKILNN
+295 KLTQAVEKILDN

-316 TLSVSTQNRD
+316 TLSISTQNRD
-326 LDQPSEDGR
+326 LNRSTEEGR
-335 ITVQP
+335 ITLQP
-340 GTYACIEINDTGPGI
+340 GTYVCVEINDTGPGI
-355 PADILPQV
+355 PPDVLPQV

-369 TKHGHR
+369 TKRGHR

-388 HGGSLAIASPAGQG
+388 HGGGLAITSPPGQG
-402 TTVRIYLPARG
+402 TTVRIYLPAHG
-413 KTLEEGV
+413 KTLEEGA

-515 SNRQLGVTYLQKP
+515 SNRELGVTYMQKP

-537 VKESFQKPAPG
+537 VKEAFQRPAPG
-548 EPHPL
+548 EPLPL
-553 TETQSASAA
+553 TEAKPATTPEEPADSNSAA
-562 AAEPHDHNDAARMGH
+562 QVGH

>member
-1 MKGSGFTQMFFRRPQ
+1 MFFRRPQ
-16 ARTDAKAAEFPLEA
+16 AEADAKAAGFPLETA
-30 AAWPVLVVSP
+30 SWPVLVVGIT
-40 LGEILQANAF
+40 GEIQQANAF
-50 TRAVFGGADGN
+50 ARAVFGGGDGN

-71 FENGCSADQ
+71 FENGCSAEQ

-99 TKEGLVGF
+99 TKGGLVAF
-107 LVHISPWQRDG
+107 SVHVCPWQQDG
-118 KKEFIFQVH
+118 KKEFIFQIH
-127 TRPALPPAKGGKAS
+127 ARP
-141 APGPAY
+141 
-147 EAAAVSAP
+147 AVSAAKSGEPSSPQQSPSELASP
-155 APLESVTQTDPKPEP
+155 ASPALESVTHTEPRPEP
-170 GSRVFVLEQKLL
+170 GSRVFMLEQKLL

-207 LVLGQMPP
+207 HVLGQMPP
-215 DHPWR
+215 EHQWR

-231 RATQVSFDLSAF
+231 RAAQVAFDLSTF
-243 SREEKEAQPDTSGDL
+243 SREEQEAQPEAAGNL
-258 NKLVRKL
+258 NQLVRKL

-271 HAPSGV
+271 RAAGGV
-277 SWRVNLESR
+277 SWRVNLETR
-286 LFSVPFSEA
+286 QFSAPFSEA
-295 KLTQAMEKILNN
+295 KLAQALEKILDN
-307 AIEAVGAEG
+307 AVEAVGAEG

-326 LDQPSEDGR
+326 LSRPTEDGR
-335 ITVQP
+335 VTLQP
-340 GTYACIEINDTGPGI
+340 GTYVCIEINDTGPGI
-355 PADILPQV
+355 PADVLPQV

-369 TKHGHR
+369 TKRGHR
-375 GLGLAWAYGIITN
+375 GLGLAWAYGIVTN
-388 HGGSLAIASPAGQG
+388 HGGSLAISSSPGQG
-402 TTVRIYLPARG
+402 TTVRIYLPAPG
-413 KTLEEGV
+413 KTLEEDV

-454 RVLTA
+454 HVLTA
-459 ANGRQALDIIERSDS
+459 ANGRQALEVIEHPDS

-493 IQHLQNVAPGLRII
+493 IQRLHTVAPDLRVI

-515 SNRQLGVTYLQKP
+515 SNRELGVTYLQKP

-537 VKESFQKPAPG
+537 VKETFQKPARNP
-548 EPHPL
+548 
-553 TETQSASAA
+553 AA
-562 AAEPHDHNDAARMGH
+562 APAATPTA
-577 S
+577 

>member
-16 ARTDAKAAEFPLEA
+16 ARADAKAAEFLLETA
-30 AAWPVLVVSP
+30 SWPVLVVST
-40 LGEILQANAF
+40 LGEIVQANAF
-50 TRAVFGGADGN
+50 ARAVFGGADGN

-80 FLRQLESAS
+80 FVRQLDSAS
-89 TFTFPLKLQT
+89 TFTYPMKLQT
-99 TKEGLVGF
+99 TKEGLVAF
-107 LVHISPWQRDG
+107 VVHISPWQHDG

-127 TRPALPPAKGGKAS
+127 TRPTASPAKGGGS
-141 APGPAY
+141 AAPHATPA
-147 EAAAVSAP
+147 AP
-155 APLESVTQTDPKPEP
+155 AGQAVPALESVAQTEPRPEP

-207 LVLGQMPP
+207 HVLGQMPP
-215 DHPWR
+215 EHPWR
-220 GSVQQ
+220 SSVQQ

-243 SREEKEAQPDTSGDL
+243 SREEKEAQPDTSGNL
-258 NKLVRKL
+258 GRLVRKL

-271 HAPSGV
+271 RTATGV
-277 SWRVNLESR
+277 NWRVNLESR
-286 LFSVPFSEA
+286 LLSAPFSEA
-295 KLTQAMEKILNN
+295 KLTQALEKILNN
-307 AIEAVGAEG
+307 ATEAVGAEG
-316 TLSVSTQNRD
+316 TVSVSTQNRD
-326 LDQPSEDGR
+326 HDQPTEDGR
-335 ITVQP
+335 ITLQP
-340 GTYACIEINDTGPGI
+340 GTYVCIEINDTGPGI
-355 PADILPQV
+355 PADVLPQV

-369 TKHGHR
+369 TKQGHR

-388 HGGSLAIASPAGQG
+388 HGGSLAITSPPGQG
-402 TTVRIYLPARG
+402 TTVRIYLPAHG
-413 KTLEEGV
+413 KTLEEGA

-459 ANGRQALDIIERSDS
+459 GNGRQALDIIERSDS

-515 SNRQLGVTYLQKP
+515 SNRHLGVTYLQKP

-537 VKESFQKPAPG
+537 VKEAFHQPAPG
-548 EPHPL
+548 ESRAPS
-553 TETQSASAA
+553 ETTSATVPPD
-562 AAEPHDHNDAARMGH
+562 EHRDPNDAAQVGH